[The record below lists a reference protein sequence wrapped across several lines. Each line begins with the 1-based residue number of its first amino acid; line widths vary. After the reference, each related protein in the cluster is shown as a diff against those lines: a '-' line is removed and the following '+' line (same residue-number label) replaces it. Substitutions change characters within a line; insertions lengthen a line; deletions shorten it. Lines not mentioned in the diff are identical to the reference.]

1 LHNDTDIGSKVFVML
16 SRSSKSTYLF
26 FLHDRPRSLMHICQ
40 LFTILLQQSIYQQLS
55 FCLNFDRD
63 IVMQRQFKDCVD
75 EDQRVTDAA
84 ITWIIRRY
92 VSWRLGDILQS
103 ESELQHA
110 CCYGQRPRASAQHT
124 HVDVSS
130 VTVQDSGDW

>member
-1 LHNDTDIGSKVFVML
+1 
-16 SRSSKSTYLF
+16 
-26 FLHDRPRSLMHICQ
+26 MHICQ

-92 VSWRLGDILQS
+92 VS
-103 ESELQHA
+103 
-110 CCYGQRPRASAQHT
+110 
-124 HVDVSS
+124 
-130 VTVQDSGDW
+130 